1 MMHTILKSMDAL
13 FQFQTVS
20 AHCDVPCGIYDP
32 STAQIASLT
41 VIRMLDLIQELADK
55 GDLNLSDQA
64 RLSRLVSQKEIHA
77 DKVKEEIRIIWGD
90 YFKEAQFNQVPGIH
104 ALTHKIMMQASK
116 CRQSIDQENGIE
128 LLILVNQFAERF
140 WATKEVKTKESIC
153 PYPPSQPVIYP
164 VLNS

>member
-1 MMHTILKSMDAL
+1 MMHTILKNIDAL
-13 FQFQTVS
+13 VQFQTVS

-77 DKVKEEIRIIWGD
+77 DNVKEEIRIIWGD
-90 YFKEAQFNQVPGIH
+90 YFKEAQLDQVAGIH
-104 ALTHKIMMQASK
+104 ELTHNIMMQASK
-116 CRQSIDQENGIE
+116 CRQSIERDNGIE
-128 LLILVNQFAERF
+128 LLKLVNQFAEGF
-140 WATKEVKTKESIC
+140 WITKGVETKELIC

-164 VLNS
+164 VLS

>member
-1 MMHTILKSMDAL
+1 MMHTILKNMDAL
-13 FQFQTVS
+13 FQFQTAS

-55 GDLNLSDQA
+55 GELNVSDQA
-64 RLSRLVSQKEIHA
+64 RLSRLVSQKELHA

-90 YFKEAQFNQVPGIH
+90 YFKEAQLSQVPGIH
-104 ALTHKIMMQASK
+104 ELTHKIMMQASK

-128 LLILVNQFAERF
+128 LLKLVNQFAEGF
-140 WATKEVKTKESIC
+140 WATKDVKTKESVC

-164 VLNS
+164 VLS